1 MDPLIIPIVA
11 LLIPMII
18 VPTAM
23 GIKHAR
29 YLREV
34 EHTERM
40 RAMELGQTLAEDESW
55 TPGERRRD
63 DRGRGADRGD
73 VHRLHRRPQAGGRA
87 RPSGT
92 AAGMIGMAGVICGS
106 ILAGHV
112 QFSKRARPGGLV
124 KDEKPALRP
133 RRL

>member
-34 EHTERM
+34 EHKERM
-40 RAMELGQTLAEDESW
+40 RAM
-55 TPGERRRD
+55 
-63 DRGRGADRGD
+63 
-73 VHRLHRRPQAGGRA
+73 
-87 RPSGT
+87 
-92 AAGMIGMAGVICGS
+92 
-106 ILAGHV
+106 
-112 QFSKRARPGGLV
+112 
-124 KDEKPALRP
+124 
-133 RRL
+133 